1 MRTALGP
8 LAQQGWRTY
17 NDEDNNEDGEM
28 EAEVV
33 IRRMGTLDQRTARIT
48 TQLRKNTTVTC
59 RLLQLP
65 KVGHSHG
72 VTTFYRASKPV
83 TNFRCFDKT
92 NAIFI
97 CPLHGV

>member
-33 IRRMGTLDQRTARIT
+33 IRRMGTLDQRTARIM

-59 RLLQLP
+59 RLL
-65 KVGHSHG
+65 H
-72 VTTFYRASKPV
+72 TTA
-83 TNFRCFDKT
+83 
-92 NAIFI
+92 
-97 CPLHGV
+97 